1 MARSLRLPAL
11 PGFGVRGDRKHRVDM
26 LPRVMVGL
34 VCAASTIILGLVLM
48 MIWMSFYKELDDIL
62 DFSFNFSLVNY
73 VSVLTDPFNLRV
85 LIDTLLFAIIAVLV
99 AGFFGVPAAWLAER
113 TDMPGKTALFTFM
126 TIGLLIPGFT
136 VAMGWVFLLSERI
149 GIINHFLKNLFGL
162 SEAPF
167 NIATILGMGC
177 VEGVALA
184 PLTFVM
190 TAALFRSMDPSL
202 EEASYASG
210 SNVLQ
215 TFRRVTLPLIWPGIM
230 AAAIYAFIIG
240 FAAFDIP
247 AIIGWSNRIYTFST
261 ILYIFVNSDSEL
273 PNYGYAAAMG
283 AVMIPLAILL
293 SWWYTRMQRNVARYQ
308 VITGKGYRPR
318 LIKLGR
324 GVYLAWGFLV
334 VYLCLGQVVPM
345 AALVWS
351 SLLSFFQ
358 QPSLRAVKSLSLRNY
373 EELPW
378 ELIATG
384 AKNTAILVVLA
395 PTIVLV
401 LSLAFSWVVLRSRI
415 RHRAIFDFFAFLPH
429 AIPNIIFAIGL
440 LLTSLFVFKDYLP
453 VYGTIWLILIGFVIV
468 RLSYGTR
475 MMNGALI
482 QVHRELEEA
491 SYISGSRTWGV
502 FRTVLIPLL
511 SPAMM
516 YAWLW
521 IALLSYR
528 ELTMA
533 TVLGGPESSTL
544 SMVVFGLWT
553 VGGMGTSSALTVI
566 VVLCLAPLLALY
578 WYISRKANVI
588 REEHGA

>member
-1 MARSLRLPAL
+1 MARSLRLPVH
-11 PGFGVRGDRKHRVDM
+11 PGLGARGGRKHRVDM
-26 LPRVMVGL
+26 LPRVMLGL
-34 VCAASTIILGLVLM
+34 VCAASAIILGLVLM
-48 MIWMSFYKELDDIL
+48 MIWMSFYEELDDIL
-62 DFSFNFSLVNY
+62 DFSFNHSLANY
-73 VSVLTDPFNLRV
+73 VSVLTDPFNLKV
-85 LIDTLLFAIIAVLV
+85 LIDTLLFATIAVLV

-177 VEGVALA
+177 VEGIALA

-324 GVYLAWGFLV
+324 GVYLGWGFLV

-358 QPSLRAVKSLSLRNY
+358 QPSLRAVKALSLRNY

-378 ELIATG
+378 EQIAVG

-429 AIPNIIFAIGL
+429 AIPSIIFAIGL
-440 LLTSLFVFKDYLP
+440 LLASLFIFKDYLP

-566 VVLCLAPLLALY
+566 VVLCLVPLLALY
-578 WYISRKANVI
+578 WYMSRKANMI

>member
-1 MARSLRLPAL
+1 MARSLRIPAL
-11 PGFGVRGDRKHRVDM
+11 PGLYSGSAGGHRRDH
-26 LPRVMVGL
+26 LPIVMIGI
-34 VCAASTIILGLVLM
+34 VCVASAIILGLVLM
-48 MIWMSFYKELDDIL
+48 LIWLSFYETLDDIL
-62 DFSFNFSLVNY
+62 DFSFNFSLANY
-73 VSVLTDPFNLRV
+73 VSVLTDPFNLEV
-85 LIDTLLFAIIAVLV
+85 LIDTLFFAIIAVLV
-99 AGFFGVPAAWLAER
+99 AGFFGVPSAWLAER

-136 VAMGWVFLLSERI
+136 VAMGWVFLMSERI
-149 GIINHFLKNLFGL
+149 GIINHMLKNLFGL

-167 NIATILGMGC
+167 NIATIVGMGF
-177 VEGVALA
+177 VEGLALA

-190 TAALFRSMDPSL
+190 TAALFRSMDPAL

-230 AAAIYAFIIG
+230 AAAIYTFIIG

-273 PNYGYAAAMG
+273 PHYGYAAAMG
-283 AVMIPLAILL
+283 AIMIPLAILL

-324 GVYLAWGFLV
+324 GVYIAWGFLFL
-334 VYLCLGQVVPM
+334 YLCLGQVVPM
-345 AALVWS
+345 LALVWS
-351 SLLSFFQ
+351 SMLSFFQ
-358 QPSLRAVKSLSLRNY
+358 QPSLRALKFISWRNY

-395 PTIVLV
+395 PTIVLA

-415 RHRAIFDFFAFLPH
+415 RRRAIFDFFAFLPH
-429 AIPNIIFAIGL
+429 AVPNIIFAIGL
-440 LLTSLFVFKDYLP
+440 LLVSLFVLKDFVP
-453 VYGTIWLILIGFVIV
+453 MYGTIWLILLGFVIV

-502 FRTVLIPLL
+502 FRTVLVPLL
-511 SPAMM
+511 TPAMM

-533 TVLGGPESSTL
+533 TVLGGPDSHTL
-544 SMVVFGLWT
+544 SVVVFGLWA
-553 VGGMGTSSALTVI
+553 VGGMGASSALTVI